1 MIAPAVGV
9 IGCGLSGIACAR
21 ELTRA
26 GFQPRVFEYQRAA
39 GGRLATRRFAAASF
53 DHGAQYVTTRDPE
66 FRHTIEGAHAAGAA
80 GRWRP
85 QWPAR
90 DSADDDLWVG
100 VSGMSNLPRFLAQD
114 LDVEYG
120 ARIVRLERGR
130 DGWILADDRGS
141 AHLEFD
147 LVVLAL
153 PAPVAAALAAPHSV
167 LAEQVAGVP
176 MAPCWAAMA
185 AFERPLAGVPDA
197 DFGQDAMLTWFA
209 RDGSKP
215 GRGMADAWVLHAG
228 ADWSRTEF
236 DQPAA
241 RVLEAL
247 LERFSERIGMTLP
260 PVVLSDCHRWRHA
273 RVERPL
279 GEPFLWDREVGIA
292 FCGDWCLDARA
303 EAAWL
308 SGRALGT
315 ALSEA
320 RLASG
325 SGKMRGSR

>member
-21 ELTRA
+21 ALVRA
-26 GFQPRVFEYQRAA
+26 GLRPRIFEAQRAA
-39 GGRLATRRFAAASF
+39 GGRLATRRFEAASF

-66 FRHTIEGAHAAGAA
+66 FRRTIEAARAAGVA
-80 GRWRP
+80 GQWRP
-85 QWPAR
+85 QWPAH
-90 DSADDDLWVG
+90 DPADGDLWVG

-120 ARIVRLERGR
+120 TRILRLERGR
-130 DGWILADDRGS
+130 EGWILADDRGL
-141 AHLEFD
+141 AHVEFD

-153 PAPVAAALAAPHSV
+153 PAPVAATLATPHST
-167 LAEQVAGVP
+167 LAERVQGVP

-185 AFERPLAGVPDA
+185 AFERPLDGVPDA
-197 DFGQDAMLTWFA
+197 AFDPDPMLAWFA

-215 GRGMADAWVLHAG
+215 GRGMPDAWVLHGG
-228 ADWSRTEF
+228 ADWSRIEF
-236 DQPAA
+236 DQPPA
-241 RVLEAL
+241 RVLAAL
-247 LERFSERIGMTLP
+247 LERFSERIGLSLP

-279 GEPFLWDREVGIA
+279 GEPFLWDREAGIA
-292 FCGDWCLDARA
+292 FCGDWCLDGRA

-308 SGRALGT
+308 SGHALGT

-320 RLASG
+320 RPTAG
-325 SGKMRGSR
+325 SGKMLGSR